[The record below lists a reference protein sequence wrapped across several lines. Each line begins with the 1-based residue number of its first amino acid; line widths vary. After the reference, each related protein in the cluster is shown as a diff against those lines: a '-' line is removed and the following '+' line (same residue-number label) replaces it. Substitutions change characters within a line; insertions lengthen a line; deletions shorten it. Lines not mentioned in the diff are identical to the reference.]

1 MHRMSNATGNELT
14 FSLIVPVHN
23 EQEGLDGFYT
33 RLKAA
38 AAGLGEPYEILFVDD
53 GSTDDTGLLLRGL
66 AGADKNVKV
75 IELSRNFGYQGAIAA
90 GMDIASGRAIVTL
103 DGDCEHPPEL
113 IGELVARWREGFEVV
128 STTGKPAAG
137 AQKPKSPMSL
147 SCRFVSLLTGC
158 PGEKSDFRLL
168 DRKAADAILQQRQ
181 TGLSVG
187 KLVDMIGFRRTTVPY
202 IAENRAAGKSRYTSK
217 QLKAMAS
224 AEVFSLSLRPL
235 RIAAV
240 MGTLFMVAA
249 MLYAIT
255 CLTLWRFGIVLSGY
269 THLAMFILAMFVLQF
284 VLLWILGRHVR
295 RTLDQLKRRP
305 LYIVREKIGLSDEPE
320 SDKSTKS
327 ESEEPVQYRI
337 FT

>member
-128 STTGKPAAG
+128 STTGKSVAG
-137 AQKPKSPMSL
+137 SRKQKSPMSL
-147 SCRFVSLLTGC
+147 SCRLVSLLTGS
-158 PGEKSDFRLL
+158 PDEKSDFRLL
-168 DRKAADAILQQRQ
+168 DRKAADAIRQQRH
-181 TGLSVG
+181 TGLSVD

-202 IAENRAAGKSRYTSK
+202 VAENRAAGKSSYTSK
-217 QLKAMAS
+217 QLKAMAN
-224 AEVFSLSLRPL
+224 AEVFKLSLRPL

-240 MGTLFMVAA
+240 MGTLAVAA
-249 MLYAIT
+249 AVLYAIT
-255 CLTLWRFGIVLSGY
+255 CLMLWPFGILPSGY
-269 THLAMFILAMFVLQF
+269 THLTMFILAMFGLQF
-284 VLLWILGRHVR
+284 VLLSILGQYIE
-295 RTLDQLKRRP
+295 RTLDHSKQQP
-305 LYIVREKIGLSDEPE
+305 LYIVRETIGVAGESESDEPA
-320 SDKSTKS
+320 KS